1 MYTKFYISL
10 FKLIPLLFLLSC
22 NNSNDV
28 GNKVKIKFW
37 AMGAEGE
44 YVQKLLPQFY
54 ILYPNIEVDVQS
66 IPWTAAQEKLISAF
80 ASDNLPDVFQLGNT
94 WVPQFVAL
102 DAIKNLD
109 EFVKVSD
116 QISKE
121 NYFEGIWK
129 TNVIEESLYGVP
141 WYIDTRIVFYRKD
154 ILSEAGYDKFPKTW
168 DDLLDASRKIKRN
181 LNDVD
186 KYAIYLPTN
195 EWASFIIFALQ
206 NNSEILKENNSYG
219 AFSKKEF
226 REAFEYLITYHKEGL
241 APIGISQVTNVYQAF
256 AENYFSM
263 YISGPWNIP
272 EFKKWMKGELADKWN
287 TAPMPSNADNYP
299 GTSLA
304 GGASLVINKKT
315 KYKDAS
321 QTFIEFLSE
330 PDVQIKFYNL
340 MNNLPAVKIAWED
353 SLLSN
358 NKYMKA
364 FFKQFHN
371 VTATPKIAEWE
382 QIAFSKVQ
390 QYAEEAVR
398 GTKNIEDILISLDKD
413 VDKILEKR
421 RWLLSKKNDI
431 D

>member
-1 MYTKFYISL
+1 MFTKFYISL

-22 NNSNDV
+22 HSTNDV
-28 GNKVKIKFW
+28 ESRVKIKFW

-54 ILYPNIEVDVQS
+54 KRYPNIEVDVQS

-80 ASDNLPDVFQLGNT
+80 ASDNLPDLFQLGNT

-102 DAIKNLD
+102 DAIMNLD
-109 EFVKVSD
+109 EFIEVSD
-116 QISKE
+116 KISRE
-121 NYFEGIWK
+121 SYFEGIWS
-129 TNVIEESLYGVP
+129 TNVIDGSLFGVP
-141 WYIDTRIVFYRKD
+141 WYVDTRIVFYRKD
-154 ILSEAGYDKFPKTW
+154 ILSRAGYDKFPETW
-168 DDLLDASRKIKRN
+168 DDLLDASRKIKKN
-181 LNDVD
+181 FNDVD

-206 NNSEILKENNSYG
+206 NNSGILKENNSYG
-219 AFSKKEF
+219 AFRGKEF
-226 REAFEYLITYHKEGL
+226 REAFEYLINFHKEGL

-272 EFKKWMKGELADKWN
+272 EFNKWMTGELADKWG
-287 TAPMPSNADNYP
+287 TAPMPSNTGNYP

-315 KYKDAS
+315 KNTNAS
-321 QTFIEFLSE
+321 QKFIEFLSE
-330 PDVQIKFYNL
+330 PEIQIKFYTLIND
-340 MNNLPAVKIAWED
+340 LPAVKVAWED
-353 SLLSN
+353 SLLAN
-358 NKYMKA
+358 NKYMQA

-398 GTKNIEDILISLDKD
+398 GTKSIEDILISLDND

-421 RWLLSKKNDI
+421 RWLLSKKNDK